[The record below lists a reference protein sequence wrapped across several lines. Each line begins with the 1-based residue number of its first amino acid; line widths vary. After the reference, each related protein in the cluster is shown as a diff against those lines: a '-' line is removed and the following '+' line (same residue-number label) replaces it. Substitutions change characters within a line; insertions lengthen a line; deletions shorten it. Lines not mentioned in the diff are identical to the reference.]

1 MGETSNTTAEHRGG
15 KVQTTTAVQT
25 KDRKDIRMALFKS
38 LRILPLMHNWTFW
51 YDKYSPSTNTRLILH
66 DRYIPS
72 TSAES
77 KGYNNN
83 LVQIAEFNTVPV
95 PPQPT
100 PLALSFPHIPR
111 PAGRWLTSDVYRTSG
126 GYGIT
131 CLLWWIFRPETQFI
145 CLSGGFNH
153 AGRIRGTNMAVPPL
167 PLRPYSPQALGTAVR
182 PWGRFAV
189 GVFGGMV
196 VIVGAWTFRVPRE
209 KASEFFGH
217 IVLLMIGES
226 LSETLETRNDPPSHP
241 LVRDCTCMCFNVLA
255 LSMG

>member
-51 YDKYSPSTNTRLILH
+51 YDKYSPSTNPRLILH

-95 PPQPT
+95 PPSTHPPCIVLSPYPT
-100 PLALSFPHIPR
+100 P
-111 PAGRWLTSDVYRTSG
+111 
-126 GYGIT
+126 
-131 CLLWWIFRPETQFI
+131 
-145 CLSGGFNH
+145 
-153 AGRIRGTNMAVPPL
+153 RGPVAD
-167 PLRPYSPQALGTAVR
+167 
-182 PWGRFAV
+182 
-189 GVFGGMV
+189 
-196 VIVGAWTFRVPRE
+196 
-209 KASEFFGH
+209 K
-217 IVLLMIGES
+217 
-226 LSETLETRNDPPSHP
+226 
-241 LVRDCTCMCFNVLA
+241 
-255 LSMG
+255 